1 MKKRYL
7 LTLAALALGA
17 GCALM
22 QGVTGS
28 DVMVLLLRPFTLLG
42 EMLRAWSLSGAKGN
56 LGAWAVV
63 AVLSLLPSLYILI
76 ARRKRK
82 QKSDWLFFLA
92 SAVVFGALFLLV
104 NPTIYVHPMLTEAR
118 LSSPELLTGGPV
130 FSMLSMLLLCLL
142 ARWTGGLM
150 TLKKQ
155 ERRLLFWTRALL
167 ISSMALIAFST
178 AFSAAQGAQAVW
190 GGTKTYAYQ
199 LMSVESAAAIGSDF
213 SSDAFSAWTGAQVSD
228 PMNSLLFSSRGSEET
243 SAILSFLLSCI
254 LLLPNLFSLWTLD
267 SALSLSASME
277 RGWFTGETDERATVL
292 AVRARYAL
300 IAAVAC
306 MTIVNVLTVLLA
318 QWIMNWNM
326 SFSLPVDDLLISC
339 GAMLLARLLSA
350 ACRVQQ
356 DNDLMI

>member
-42 EMLRAWSLSGAKGN
+42 EMLRAWSFSGAKGN

-178 AFSAAQGAQAVW
+178 AFSGR
-190 GGTKTYAYQ
+190 KR
-199 LMSVESAAAIGSDF
+199 
-213 SSDAFSAWTGAQVSD
+213 
-228 PMNSLLFSSRGSEET
+228 LLPGVRSRSSRGLGGRSPISSSST
-243 SAILSFLLSCI
+243 RLGRMSQQPVSRSISTFVSVI
-254 LLLPNLFSLWTLD
+254 
-267 SALSLSASME
+267 
-277 RGWFTGETDERATVL
+277 RA
-292 AVRARYAL
+292 APR
-300 IAAVAC
+300 
-306 MTIVNVLTVLLA
+306 
-318 QWIMNWNM
+318 
-326 SFSLPVDDLLISC
+326 
-339 GAMLLARLLSA
+339 AMLQMRSKTSSTVGRFWART
-350 ACRVQQ
+350 
-356 DNDLMI
+356 